1 MPAWQ
6 PLQSC
11 DGVLQQD
18 RSETGGLAEV
28 GDVTNRRTE
37 PTAVTL
43 SPGRSEGFG
52 TPESSSS
59 ASMVSA
65 KSQHMSA
72 AQDVSGDLDDSAE
85 SNDPNCLTATFAGL
99 GFKEL
104 FTEALSTDPVHD
116 SGQKLAGVK
125 YI

>member
-11 DGVLQQD
+11 DRELRQG
-18 RSETGGLAEV
+18 RSEPGGLAE
-28 GDVTNRRTE
+28 GGEAE
-37 PTAVTL
+37 PVTL
-43 SPGRSEGFG
+43 RPGRSEGFG

-72 AQDVSGDLDDSAE
+72 ARDLSGDLDDSAE
-85 SNDPNCLTATFAGL
+85 SSDPNCLTATLAGL
-99 GFKEL
+99 GFNESV
-104 FTEALSTDPVHD
+104 TEALITDPVHD